1 MLNRLVIYKRKW
13 ANRNVEELLLKR
25 DNIHEFV
32 FRSNVLRNSGKIFIL
47 AWFHISLKTPF
58 DPNEFGGEISLL
70 AFEYFQLLEIAK
82 HCPKVKGSYFAS
94 HGLRRLFSSILNECH
109 ENFLSWVIVD
119 GIEDILNWHQLCRN
133 KCQRSFQFVDSV
145 SIFSFIGSLIIQPG
159 NFKLLFQ
166 WSFFS
171 RSNTL

>member
-1 MLNRLVIYKRKW
+1 MWKNFFSNGIIFTNLYLDPMYLEIMEKSLFWPGFTLVWKLPLIRM
-13 ANRNVEELLLKR
+13 NLG
-25 DNIHEFV
+25 
-32 FRSNVLRNSGKIFIL
+32 GK
-47 AWFHISLKTPF
+47 
-58 DPNEFGGEISLL
+58 ISLL